1 MLAVRDGIRDKLTA
15 GAGLD
20 DGIEVDGSAWGGAA
34 VAQVKLH
41 VGPWRHYGAENF

>member
-20 DGIEVDGSAWGGAA
+20 DGIRWTVRLGAA
-34 VAQVKLH
+34 RLLH
-41 VGPWRHYGAENF
+41 R